1 MDPEKPLK
9 VFVINLDQRQ
19 DRWQEVKTM
28 MSSWEKADYSRFSA
42 IVPDLSSTP
51 KQHYNNFFYPR
62 SRNKVSRYI
71 RGAVGCKMSHYQII
85 SKAQEQKYPYI
96 LILEDDACIKVSGNG
111 GVVEKIQATVQTLS
125 RMDPE
130 WWMCYLGGKNLGDL
144 TMTGFSSPC
153 GLEIGYTSL
162 GMKTTHAYLIHERAY
177 ETVLKGMLDSG
188 LEVDR
193 FYCWLHQELIRHWKG
208 ENKVKIYRT
217 VPGLFT
223 QRDDYSDIQGRD
235 VAYRKIS

>member
-19 DRWQEVKTM
+19 DRWQAVKTM

-51 KQHYNNFFYPR
+51 KQHYSNFFYPR

-96 LILEDDACIKVSGNG
+96 LI
-111 GVVEKIQATVQTLS
+111 
-125 RMDPE
+125 
-130 WWMCYLGGKNLGDL
+130 
-144 TMTGFSSPC
+144 
-153 GLEIGYTSL
+153 
-162 GMKTTHAYLIHERAY
+162 
-177 ETVLKGMLDSG
+177 
-188 LEVDR
+188 
-193 FYCWLHQELIRHWKG
+193 
-208 ENKVKIYRT
+208 
-217 VPGLFT
+217 
-223 QRDDYSDIQGRD
+223 
-235 VAYRKIS
+235 